1 MRSGQRKKRTVS
13 LLRFASDFRLLRA
26 FVIGRLKRLEEINPP
41 SEECVRAVCDLLS
54 DAVAASWN
62 KRVLRAIGYSVRS
75 LGTDMLVEFLRKA
88 VKVMINRIPSLMS
101 QISLFP
107 NSSQAQCSGF
117 ARPASGMPSLSVSRR
132 LVPGSS
138 GRNSITRGQDC
149 GNILLLTKVDWLDR
163 DV

>member
-54 DAVAASWN
+54 DAVAAGWN

-75 LGTDMLVEFLRKA
+75 LGTDMLVKFLRKA

-107 NSSQAQCSGF
+107 NISQAQYSGF
-117 ARPASGMPSLSVSRR
+117 ARPASGMP
-132 LVPGSS
+132 VPGSS

-149 GNILLLTKVDWLDR
+149 GNILLLTKVDWLVR